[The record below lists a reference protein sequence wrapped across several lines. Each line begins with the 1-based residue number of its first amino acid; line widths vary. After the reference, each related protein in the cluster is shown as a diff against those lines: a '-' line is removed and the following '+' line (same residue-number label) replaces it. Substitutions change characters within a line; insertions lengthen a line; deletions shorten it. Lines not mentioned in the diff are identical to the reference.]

1 VSLHYNP
8 PMTDYYKYLGVDLG
22 EKRIGLALT
31 DGLRLVAEPWGM
43 FNRTSRVADF
53 AYLQKVVVEQNVRL
67 LVFGLPVTLGGEE
80 GRMAAWVREY
90 ATAVSTA
97 LNLPVTFWDESLT
110 SQAAERSLREQG
122 LNSKQMKA
130 HVDAVAAALMLQS
143 YLEAHR
149 ERDQNDSYANEDGW
163 FDE

>member
-1 VSLHYNP
+1 
-8 PMTDYYKYLGVDLG
+8 
-22 EKRIGLALT
+22 
-31 DGLRLVAEPWGM
+31 
-43 FNRTSRVADF
+43 
-53 AYLQKVVVEQNVRL
+53 
-67 LVFGLPVTLGGEE
+67 
-80 GRMAAWVREY
+80 
-90 ATAVSTA
+90 
-97 LNLPVTFWDESLT
+97 
-110 SQAAERSLREQG
+110 LREQG